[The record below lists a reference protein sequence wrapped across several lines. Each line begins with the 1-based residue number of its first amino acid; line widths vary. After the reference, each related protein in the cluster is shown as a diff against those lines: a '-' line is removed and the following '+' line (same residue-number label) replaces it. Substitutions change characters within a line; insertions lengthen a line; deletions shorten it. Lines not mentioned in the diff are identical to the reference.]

1 MPYRNDKNIQDRLKA
16 QKRYYER
23 NREVILKQRKLK
35 RRKHRKITRGQQ
47 VLLDLYNSLKEF
59 LQMDGLIDWVF
70 FIFFFVFW
78 IHNQALL
85 LLFLGLSVY
94 LVLFAFD
101 LLEVVEIFTKYIWI
115 LGSEKKCN
123 CLILHIV

>member
-1 MPYRNDKNIQDRLKA
+1 MPYRNDKNRQDRLKA

-59 LQMDGLIDWVF
+59 LQMDGLID
-70 FIFFFVFW
+70 
-78 IHNQALL
+78 
-85 LLFLGLSVY
+85 
-94 LVLFAFD
+94 
-101 LLEVVEIFTKYIWI
+101 
-115 LGSEKKCN
+115 
-123 CLILHIV
+123 

>member
-59 LQMDGLIDWVF
+59 LQMDGLID
-70 FIFFFVFW
+70 
-78 IHNQALL
+78 
-85 LLFLGLSVY
+85 
-94 LVLFAFD
+94 
-101 LLEVVEIFTKYIWI
+101 
-115 LGSEKKCN
+115 
-123 CLILHIV
+123 